1 MNVKRF
7 SLVVLCALAL
17 ALAGCG
23 SRSGKE
29 LYTVGVFQINSN
41 PNLDAAREGFID
53 GLGQAGYEDGE
64 NIRLIVKNAQG
75 DIATAQLIA
84 QQFAQEA
91 DMTMAISTP
100 CLQAAI
106 KATTAKPIIFGE
118 IANAY
123 VAGAGA
129 SATDHLPNVTGAFSF
144 HPIKETLELLLEIR
158 PEAKRVGV
166 LWNPAQANSVFNV
179 ELEREG
185 AQELGLELVEVTVS
199 NSSDV
204 LMAAQTLATKEVDAI
219 VQISDNVVYAAFDS
233 LVKVA
238 DEQRIPLFSNSL
250 DHAEQGAA
258 VALGWDF
265 YDNGLKSAELAVRVM
280 KGESPADIPFQG
292 LDEILLH
299 VNLEAAEAQGL
310 HIPES
315 VLQRADKVIGQQLP

>member
-1 MNVKRF
+1 MTRF
-7 SLVVLCALAL
+7 AILAL
-17 ALAGCG
+17 ALVVALVPLAGCG
-23 SRSGKE
+23 NRGEEE
-29 LYTVGVFQINSN
+29 LYTIGVFQINSN
-41 PNLDAAREGFID
+41 PNLDATREGFID
-53 GLGQAGYEDGE
+53 GLKRAGYEDGKS
-64 NIRLIVKNAQG
+64 ISLIIKNAQG

-91 DMTMAISTP
+91 DMIMAISTP

-106 KATTAKPIIFGE
+106 KATSEKPIIFGE

-123 VAGAGA
+123 VAGAGT
-129 SATDHLPNVTGAFSF
+129 SATDHLPNVTGVFSF
-144 HPIKETLELLLEIR
+144 HPIKETLQLLLEII
-158 PEAKRVGV
+158 PETKRVGV

-185 AQELGLELVEVTVS
+185 AQELSLELVEVTVS

-238 DEQRIPLFSNSL
+238 DEQHIPLFSNSL
-250 DHAEQGAA
+250 EHAEQGAA

-265 YDNGLKSAELAVRVM
+265 YDNGLKSAELAVWVM
-280 KGESPADIPFQG
+280 EGESPADIPFQG
-292 LDEILLH
+292 LNKILLNI
-299 VNLEAAEAQGL
+299 NLKAAEAQGVR
-310 HIPES
+310 IPES
-315 VLQRADKVIGQQLP
+315 LLQRADKVIGQQ

>member
-1 MNVKRF
+1 MTRF
-7 SLVVLCALAL
+7 TILAL
-17 ALAGCG
+17 ALVEALLMLAGCSNQG
-23 SRSGKE
+23 EE
-29 LYTVGVFQINSN
+29 LYTIGVFQINSN
-41 PNLDAAREGFID
+41 PNLDATREGFMD
-53 GLGQAGYEDGE
+53 GLKQAGYEDGE
-64 NIRLIVKNAQG
+64 NVHLVVKNAQG

-84 QQFAQEA
+84 QQFAQET
-91 DMTMAISTP
+91 DMLMAISTP

-106 KATTAKPIIFGE
+106 KATSEKPIIFGE

-123 VAGAGA
+123 VYVAGAGT

-144 HPIKETLELLLEIR
+144 HPIKETLQLLLEIM
-158 PEAKRVGV
+158 PETKRVGV

-219 VQISDNVVYAAFDS
+219 VQVSDNVVYAAFDS

-238 DEQRIPLFSNSL
+238 DEQHIPLFSNSL

-280 KGESPADIPFQG
+280 EGENPSDIPFQG
-292 LDEILLH
+292 LDKMLLH
-299 VNLEAAEAQGL
+299 VNPAAAQRQGFTIPPSLLE
-310 HIPES
+310 
-315 VLQRADKVIGQQLP
+315 RADETVR

>member
-1 MNVKRF
+1 MTR
-7 SLVVLCALAL
+7 LAILAL
-17 ALAGCG
+17 ALVVALIPLAGCG
-23 SRSGKE
+23 NRGEEE
-29 LYTVGVFQINSN
+29 LYTIGVLQINSN
-41 PNLDAAREGFID
+41 PNLDATREGFID
-53 GLGQAGYEDGE
+53 GLKQAGYEDGK
-64 NIRLIVKNAQG
+64 NIHLLVKNAQG

-84 QQFAQEA
+84 QQFTEEA
-91 DMTMAISTP
+91 DMIMAISTP

-106 KATTAKPIIFGE
+106 KATSEKPIIFGE

-123 VAGAGA
+123 VAGAGT

-144 HPIKETLELLLEIR
+144 HPIKETLQLLLEIK

-219 VQISDNVVYAAFDS
+219 VQVSDNVVYAAFDS

-238 DEQRIPLFSNSL
+238 DEQYIPLFSNSL
-250 DHAEQGAA
+250 DHAKQGAA

-280 KGESPADIPFQG
+280 EGENPADIPFQG
-292 LDEILLH
+292 LDKMLLH
-299 VNLEAAEAQGL
+299 VNPAAAQRQGL
-310 HIPES
+310 TIPPSLLE
-315 VLQRADKVIGQQLP
+315 RADQVLGEVR

>member
-1 MNVKRF
+1 MKVKGL
-7 SLVVLCALAL
+7 SLVILCGLILMLAN
-17 ALAGCG
+17 CG
-23 SRSGKE
+23 SRNGDE
-29 LYTVGVFQINSN
+29 LYTIGVFQINSN
-41 PNLDAAREGFID
+41 PNLDVTREGFID
-53 GLGQAGYEDGE
+53 GLRQAGYEDGE
-64 NIRLIVKNAQG
+64 NIHLIVKNAQG

-106 KATTAKPIIFGE
+106 KATSERPIIFGE

-123 VAGAGA
+123 VAGAGD

-144 HPIKETLELLLEIR
+144 HPIKETLGLLLEIR
-158 PEAKRVGV
+158 PETKRVGV

-179 ELEREG
+179 GLEREG

-219 VQISDNVVYAAFDS
+219 VQVSDNVVYAAFDS
-233 LVKVA
+233 LVKIA

-280 KGESPADIPFQG
+280 EGENPADIPFQG
-292 LDEILLH
+292 LDKMLLH
-299 VNLEAAEAQGL
+299 VNLKAADAQGL
-310 HIPES
+310 HISES
-315 VLQRADKVIGQQLP
+315 VLQQADKVISQR